1 MGEILWQW
9 RSLSIGMIVA
19 NPLNVKARCCT
30 MAGKRI
36 REGAIMPSF
45 DVVSETDLQE
55 VDNAVNQV
63 RKEIATRYDFK
74 GSRASIERS
83 DAVMTVIADDQYKL
97 GAIHELLKA
106 RIVRRG
112 LDPKCLDFAAAEH
125 ASGDTLRQ
133 LITVKQGIDKE
144 LAKQI
149 VRAIKDSK
157 LKVQAAIQG
166 ELVRVTGK
174 NRDDL
179 QSAIALIRGI
189 KADRPLSFSNF
200 RD

>member
-1 MGEILWQW
+1 
-9 RSLSIGMIVA
+9 
-19 NPLNVKARCCT
+19 
-30 MAGKRI
+30 
-36 REGAIMPSF
+36 MPSF

-55 VDNAVNQV
+55 VDNAINQV

-74 GSRASIERS
+74 GSKASLERN
-83 DAVMTVIADDQYKL
+83 DTVITVLADDQYKL

-112 LDPKCLDFAAAEH
+112 LDPKCLDFAEAGR

-133 LITVKQGIDKE
+133 IVTIKQGIDKE

-149 VRAIKDSK
+149 SREIKDSK
-157 LKVQAAIQG
+157 LKIQSSIQG
-166 ELVRVTGK
+166 EQVRITGK
-174 NRDDL
+174 SRDDL
-179 QSAIALIRGI
+179 QSAMALIRGI